1 MSTPQTQR
9 PQPDPIRFYG
19 TSWVDHTRGYGAR
32 RFALGLGASL
42 LAALG
47 ILGLKLGYNGLT
59 LSQSASWLRV
69 LVIVAFAGCTAM
81 AFTRAM
87 RGWTRP
93 QPSAGAD
100 EAAFRSIKIIGFVGI
115 LLAYALRSA
124 VEAPGERMRRM
135 DHEAAVEQYE
145 RLTSKRSRN
154 PSRKAGRAGDGGTPA
169 RRRGE
174 GARRR

>member
-19 TSWVDHTRGYGAR
+19 TSWVDHSRGYGAR

-47 ILGLKLGYNGLT
+47 VLGLKLGYNGLT
-59 LSQSASWLRV
+59 LSQSASWLRI

-87 RGWTRP
+87 SGWTRP
-93 QPSAGAD
+93 RAAGED

-135 DHEAAVEQYE
+135 DHEAAVEAYE

-154 PSRKAGRAGDGGTPA
+154 PSRKGSRAGAGGK
-169 RRRGE
+169 RR
-174 GARRR
+174 